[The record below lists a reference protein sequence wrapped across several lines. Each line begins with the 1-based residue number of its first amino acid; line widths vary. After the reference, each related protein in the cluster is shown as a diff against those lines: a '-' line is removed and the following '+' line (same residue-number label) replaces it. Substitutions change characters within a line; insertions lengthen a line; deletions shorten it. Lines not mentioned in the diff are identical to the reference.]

1 MCSSRESR
9 LASQASARGAAA
21 CTSSGAGAMPT
32 APSVGSDVGASA
44 HPARGRVAAG
54 AIEAVSSGA
63 RVRRCHALARG
74 HFPRGAKGGV
84 LREPAN
90 ILVHGEAVLR
100 RDG

>member
-1 MCSSRESR
+1 
-9 LASQASARGAAA
+9 
-21 CTSSGAGAMPT
+21 MPT
-32 APSVGSDVGASA
+32 APSVGSDVGAGA
-44 HPARGRVAAG
+44 RPARGRVAAG
-54 AIEAVSSGA
+54 AIEAVPIGAA

-90 ILVHGEAVLR
+90 ILVHGEAALR